1 MKVKQ
6 ERANGRFEGLRRL
19 AFNKWSLTIAVML
32 LMLSVYVTVEQPGVA
47 DDVLYVTD
55 TLPYEVQ
62 KVSGEGKLTVVDGD
76 DDEDDDEDDEKD
88 EPAAGDNTAVLEGDE
103 RYSINGDSDFYINYR
118 LEREKVR
125 ARQLELLQGVIDDE
139 NTTDEVRKSAQ
150 EQVLAEAEAT
160 SSELM
165 LESILAARY
174 GGECAVFMQ
183 NGKVNVVL
191 NADERMSDSEAEKI
205 AALVDNYTD
214 VGLENVVVV
223 LKEKVGRPAD

>member
-32 LMLSVYVTVEQPGVA
+32 LMLSVYVTTEQPGVGE
-47 DDVLYVTD
+47 DVLYVTD

-62 KVSGEGKLTVVDGD
+62 KVSGEGSLTVVDDEKDEKD
-76 DDEDDDEDDEKD
+76 DDEKE
-88 EPAAGDNTAVLEGDE
+88 EPAAGDNSALLEGDE

-191 NADERMSDSEAEKI
+191 NADERMGDSEAEKI
-205 AALVDNYTD
+205 AALVDNYTG

-223 LKEKVGRPAD
+223 LKERVSRPAD

>member
-1 MKVKQ
+1 MKARQKVVD
-6 ERANGRFEGLRRL
+6 GRFEGLRRL
-19 AFNKWSLTIAVML
+19 AFNKWSVTIAVML
-32 LMLSVYVTVEQPGVA
+32 LMLSVYVTMEQPGVA

-55 TLPYEVQ
+55 TLPYKVQ
-62 KVSGEGKLTVVDGD
+62 KVSGEGSLLPV
-76 DDEDDDEDDEKD
+76 DDEADEADSGGQAET
-88 EPAAGDNTAVLEGDE
+88 PAAGDDDALLEGDE

-125 ARQLELLQGVIDDE
+125 SRELEMLQGVIDDE
-139 NTTDEVRKSAQ
+139 KTTDEVRKTAQ

-160 SSELM
+160 SCELM

-174 GGECAVFMQ
+174 GGECAVFIQ

-191 NADERMSDSEAEKI
+191 NADEKMSDTEAEKI

-223 LKEKVGRPAD
+223 LKERVGRLYE

>member
-32 LMLSVYVTVEQPGVA
+32 LMLSVYVTAEQPGVGE
-47 DDVLYVTD
+47 DVLYVTD

-62 KVSGEGKLTVVDGD
+62 KVSGEGSLTVVDDEKDEKD
-76 DDEDDDEDDEKD
+76 DDEKE
-88 EPAAGDNTAVLEGDE
+88 EPAAGDNSALLEGDE

-191 NADERMSDSEAEKI
+191 NADERMGDSEAEKI
-205 AALVDNYTD
+205 AALVDNYTG

-223 LKEKVGRPAD
+223 LKERVSRPAD

>member
-1 MKVKQ
+1 MKARQKVVD
-6 ERANGRFEGLRRL
+6 GRFEGLRRL
-19 AFNKWSLTIAVML
+19 AFNKWSVTIAVML
-32 LMLSVYVTVEQPGVA
+32 LMLSVYVTMEQPGMA

-55 TLPYEVQ
+55 TLPYKVQ
-62 KVSGEGKLTVVDGD
+62 KVSGEGSLLPV
-76 DDEDDDEDDEKD
+76 DDEADEAESGGQA
-88 EPAAGDNTAVLEGDE
+88 ETPAAGDDDALLEGDE

-125 ARQLELLQGVIDDE
+125 SRELEMLQGVIDDE
-139 NTTDEVRKSAQ
+139 KTTDEVRKTAQ

-160 SSELM
+160 SCELM

-174 GGECAVFMQ
+174 GGECAVFIQ

-191 NADERMSDSEAEKI
+191 NADEKMSDTEAEKI

-223 LKEKVGRPAD
+223 LKERVGRLYE